1 MAIPPNY
8 FVWLAGRSGLAAQG
22 IMAHNGIIDPDFR
35 GQLAVLLHNT
45 TGREFQVMRGQR
57 VAQANILLVTTVQ
70 WIKTDVLSTTTRD
83 EKGFGSSGLD

>member
-22 IMAHNGIIDPDFR
+22 IMTHNGVIDPDFR
-35 GQLAVLLHNT
+35 GQLAVLLYNT

-57 VAQANILLVTTVQ
+57 VAQAILLPVTAVQWMKTDALPTTV
-70 WIKTDVLSTTTRD
+70 RN
-83 EKGFGSSGLD
+83 ERGFGSSGFD